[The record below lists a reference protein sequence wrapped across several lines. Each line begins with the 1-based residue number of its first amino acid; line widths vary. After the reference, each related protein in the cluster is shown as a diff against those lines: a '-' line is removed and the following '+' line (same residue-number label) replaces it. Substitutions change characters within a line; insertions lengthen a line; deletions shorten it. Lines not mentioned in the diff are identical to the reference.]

1 ESALELRHGMV
12 DFITDKGG
20 SRSRTNKVQ
29 ATRPLVR
36 QLVEK
41 LRKQGLSEEKI
52 KRLVEAEVLRL
63 FLRQAFREIILLL
76 FTL

>member
-1 ESALELRHGMV
+1 
-12 DFITDKGG
+12 
-20 SRSRTNKVQ
+20 VQ